1 MKQEC
6 VLMVNPQ
13 IVSGS
18 PLSFKIDTELQNGPC
33 LLLNQPIPLK
43 IDITKHGNVCCGII
57 LNEFQTM
64 LVEKTQVKAQGIT
77 ESSTSTWIVQS
88 SANMDYPV
96 ALAKSRAGKVVT
108 LRDSIYS
115 QHPLPPGLTSSF
127 EVCNIKRTYRLIV
140 RLGFLIGDYQVMNPF
155 LEEYFH
161 VVLVANR
168 LSFLF
173 RLRQSSR
180 NSISRYMWWARLPW
194 FLHWFNYEVKCCLYS
209 PIHFFKH

>member
-1 MKQEC
+1 MKEKESRGSSVTIGSGNYTLPFSITTCDLQFKYLSDPLPQQRPLKQEC

-43 IDITKHGNVCCGII
+43 IDITKHGDVCCGII

-127 EVCNIKRTYRLIV
+127 ETQTIIQEFDFPVYVMGSASMIPPLIQ
-140 RLGFLIGDYQVMNPF
+140 L
-155 LEEYFH
+155 
-161 VVLVANR
+161 
-168 LSFLF
+168 
-173 RLRQSSR
+173 
-180 NSISRYMWWARLPW
+180 
-194 FLHWFNYEVKCCLYS
+194 
-209 PIHFFKH
+209 

>member
-1 MKQEC
+1 
-6 VLMVNPQ
+6 MVNPQ
-13 IVSGS
+13 IVCGS
-18 PLSFKIDTELQNGPC
+18 PLSFKIDIELQNGPC

-96 ALAKSRAGKVVT
+96 ALEKSRAGKVVT

-115 QHPLPPGLTSSF
+115 QHALPPGLTSSF

-140 RLGFLIGDYQVMNPF
+140 RLGFLIGDYQVMTP
-155 LEEYFH
+155 
-161 VVLVANR
+161 
-168 LSFLF
+168 S
-173 RLRQSSR
+173 
-180 NSISRYMWWARLPW
+180 W
-194 FLHWFNYEVKCCLYS
+194 
-209 PIHFFKH
+209 